1 MTATAIDAFWQDVR
15 AALEDDLPET
25 PPPAWGFGD
34 TPDLQN
40 ELLALVLE
48 GKKTATCEALWQFEA
63 DSEPVP
69 QPGDLSI
76 ILDGAGTPR
85 CVIETTEI
93 RVMPMNEVDP
103 QFAYDEGEGDR
114 TWEYWYSEHE
124 IFFGRTLQRISRQFD
139 PTMPLVLER
148 FRVRYR
154 R

>member
-1 MTATAIDAFWQDVR
+1 MTATTIDEFWQEAR
-15 AALEDDLPET
+15 AVLGDDLPEE

-34 TPDLQN
+34 TPELQG

-63 DSEPVP
+63 DGEPVP
-69 QPGDLSI
+69 TPGDLSI

-85 CVIETTEI
+85 CVIETAEI

-114 TWEYWYSEHE
+114 TWETWYAEHE
-124 IFFGRTLQRISRQFD
+124 IFFGRTMPRIGRAFD
-139 PTMPLVLER
+139 PTMP
-148 FRVRYR
+148 
-154 R
+154 